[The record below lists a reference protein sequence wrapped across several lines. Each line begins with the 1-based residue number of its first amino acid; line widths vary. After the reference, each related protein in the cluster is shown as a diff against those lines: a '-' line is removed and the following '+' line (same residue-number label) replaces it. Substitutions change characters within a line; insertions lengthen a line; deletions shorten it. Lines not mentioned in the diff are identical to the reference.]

1 MAQYK
6 VQGYRN
12 IIKDSFSRA
21 VINTDKSAYLM
32 HVRRIREA
40 RDNTNQLKD
49 AVRDINSL
57 KSEMFEIKQLL
68 KKMVK

>member
-12 IIKDSFSRA
+12 IIKDSSSRA